1 MAPASLLGQELWQLL
16 MQLLRRA
23 YSGYADMSV
32 TVLIRLGTGQTSS
45 VGRYRLTC
53 EQS

>member
-1 MAPASLLGQELWQLL
+1 MAQASLLGQELWQLL
-16 MQLLRRA
+16 RPA

-32 TVLIRLGTGQTSS
+32 IVLTRRDTGQTFN